1 MNERLEKQIQFI
13 IEIDKLKQIYRQ
25 TYLMD
30 SSRTENDAEHS
41 WHLAMMAM
49 LLQEDAEAAQEL
61 DIFRVMRMVLI
72 HDIVEIDA
80 GDTYLY
86 DEKASHDKAEREQK
100 AADRLFGMLPDDQA
114 QELRALWDEFEEKAT
129 PEAKFATSLDRF
141 QPLLHNYTTKGK
153 SWKDHNVSSDKVLNR
168 CSEIQHGSPTLWE
181 YAKNLIHQ
189 AVEKGYL
196 KK

>member
-1 MNERLEKQIQFI
+1 MNDTLEQQIQFI
-13 IEIDKLKQIYRQ
+13 IEIDKLKQIYRR

-30 SSRTENDAEHS
+30 SSRRENDAEHS

-49 LLQEDAEAAQEL
+49 LLKDSAESQNL
-61 DIFRVMRMVLI
+61 DIFHIVKMVLI

-86 DEKASHDKAEREQK
+86 DEKAALDKEEREQE
-100 AADRLFGMLPDDQA
+100 AADRLFGLLPDEQGR
-114 QELRALWDEFEEKAT
+114 ELRALWDEFEEKTT

-153 SWKDHNVSSDKVLNR
+153 SWQEHGVTSDKVLKR
-168 CSEIQHGSPTLWE
+168 CSEIQIGSPTLWK
-181 YAKNLIHQ
+181 YAEGLIHQ

-196 KK
+196 KQ